1 MQWHRKYIKGEGFI
15 IDSIKSWIISIIVGA
30 FIINIVDMIL
40 PNTKVKPYVNLVC
53 NFVFVFIIISPIVSV
68 FSNNMSLED
77 VILKKISDYTKV
89 YVDSYNDIA
98 NKTNNNNL
106 SKGYE
111 DGLKSVLQLKL
122 DEYGYEI
129 EDIQLNGS
137 DIETLKIKSKDSNN
151 EGEKYIESNDDDCEN
166 TEKEEEV
173 FKSRQ
178 ELNLKESELKD
189 DLIKILDISI
199 EDIQID

>member
-1 MQWHRKYIKGEGFI
+1 M
-15 IDSIKSWIISIIVGA
+15 WIV
-30 FIINIVDMIL
+30 
-40 PNTKVKPYVNLVC
+40 
-53 NFVFVFIIISPIVSV
+53 
-68 FSNNMSLED
+68 
-77 VILKKISDYTKV
+77 
-89 YVDSYNDIA
+89 NDIA